1 MFNDISQGYLR
12 ITQNDVFQ
20 SLLRSFFQLES
31 DSLTKNSIE
40 TITFS
45 FGTLLFETMS
55 NFCKTLQRQCSNAY
69 VLRVEASSHTRA
81 LSKTSQWSF
90 CF

>member
-1 MFNDISQGYLR
+1 MFNGISQGYLR
-12 ITQNDVFQ
+12 ITQNDVLE

-45 FGTLLFETMS
+45 FGTLLFETMA
-55 NFCKTLQRQCSNAY
+55 NFCKTLERQCLNA
-69 VLRVEASSHTRA
+69 
-81 LSKTSQWSF
+81 
-90 CF
+90 